1 MKFLSN
7 LKEKVVNVGRIVQT
21 VVRPFKVAF
30 LQFNHK
36 KKIVIIASVF
46 FAIVVLFFGVKSFVF
61 KSKTKGK
68 EEIVAKVKVA
78 KIKKGDF
85 SQKYSV
91 MGTIKGAVENDLR
104 FEIEGALSKYN
115 YKEGTRIYKGSIIAY
130 LDPKDAMTKLS
141 YAKSKYESEKAAYF
155 SAQQKLKVY
164 EDLYKLKAV
173 SESKL
178 IETRFEV
185 EAIRQ
190 RMGSAMAELEL
201 AQSNLLKTNLFAPS
215 NGILA
220 DIIVQSGEFVTPN
233 DIVAKF
239 VSIGDANLE
248 VEISESDVGQ
258 VRIGLKTKVFCDA
271 YRDKEF
277 NGAVFEISP
286 IVKERTRSVVV
297 KIRLPNEQGLL
308 RSGMFARGEILLLEA
323 VDVIAVPS
331 DSIVSLGVETKLLP
345 IVKPTLKKQNQGIVE
360 LRHIQVSTGTAVEKS
375 IVVTDGVKEGELY
388 ITETSGELSDGIL
401 VEYMEPVEKQ

>member
-1 MKFLSN
+1 MKFLFN
-7 LKEKVVNVGRIVQT
+7 LKRIVQS
-21 VVRPFKVAF
+21 VSRHFNVAF
-30 LQFNHK
+30 LQFSHK
-36 KKIVIIASVF
+36 KKLVIIASVL

-61 KSKTKGK
+61 KSKAKGK
-68 EEIVAKVKVA
+68 EETVTKVKVA

-91 MGTIKGAVENDLR
+91 MGTIKGAVENELR

-115 YKEGTRIYKGSIIAY
+115 YKEGARIYKGSIIAY

-164 EDLYKLKAV
+164 EDLYKLKAI

-220 DIIVQSGEFVTPN
+220 NIIVQSGEFVTPN
-233 DIVAKF
+233 DIVSKF

-248 VEISESDVGQ
+248 VEISESDIGQ
-258 VRIGLKTKVFCDA
+258 VGLGLKTKVFCDA

-277 NGAVFEISP
+277 SGTVFEISP
-286 IVKERTRSVVV
+286 IVKEKTRSVVV
-297 KIRLPNEQGLL
+297 KIRIPNEQGLL
-308 RSGMFARGEILLLEA
+308 RSGMFAKGEILFLEA

-331 DSIVSLGVETKLLP
+331 DSIVSLGEETRLLP
-345 IVKPTLKKQNQGIVE
+345 IVKPTPKKQNQGIVE
-360 LRHIQVSTGTAVEKS
+360 LRHIQVSTGTAVEKFT
-375 IVVTDGVKEGELY
+375 VVTDGVGENELY

-401 VEYMEPVEKQ
+401 VEYIEPTQ